1 MSSNTTKV
9 WQLTPEISKRIDL
22 YLEEIYPASEEM
34 GKKMVCL
41 RTSQV
46 RGLENLIVS
55 TSRFSEIINYIKN
68 QAGKDTKNKNW
79 AAIVEDMLHQLKD
92 LENKARG
99 IGETDT
105 EAMLEIKLKLAKGWA
120 RQVVSHYLYESTL
133 KGGKDEHQ

>member
-1 MSSNTTKV
+1 MSNAASKV
-9 WQLTPEISKRIDL
+9 GQITPELNKEIDL

-41 RTSQV
+41 HTSQV

-68 QAGKDTKNKNW
+68 QAGKDTKKKSW

-92 LENKARG
+92 LETKARD

-105 EAMLEIKLKLAKGWA
+105 EAVLEIKLKLAKGWA

-133 KGGKDEHQ
+133 KGGKNEHR